1 MTAIDL
7 EKARKAAEAA
17 AAKLAEA
24 EAAEAARQAE
34 KAVERAGKEYEL
46 AAKFLEDRAEL
57 EAKVKGEKPG
67 ADELAA
73 ALEAGTLTVLVTD
86 YLARRDA
93 INSLRAHAQ
102 HCATLVG
109 DDTCNISDLRWVD
122 PVEELRRWQEDAMYA
137 LRRKRADAIA
147 AEALAAYEVD

>member
-1 MTAIDL
+1 MTTTDL

-17 AAKLAEA
+17 AAKLTEA

-34 KAVERAGKEYEL
+34 KAAARVVKEHEL

-57 EAKVKGEKPG
+57 EKRVKGEKPS

-73 ALEAGTLTVLVTD
+73 ALEAGTLTTLVAD

-93 INSLRAHAQ
+93 VNSLRAHAQ
-102 HCATLVG
+102 HCATLIGEDG
-109 DDTCNISDLRWVD
+109 DSISDLRYVD

-147 AEALAAYEVD
+147 AEALAAYEVA